1 MQSITLLYIKRAL
14 PFTNQISKFECI
26 DWEMEIE
33 KRSGQLCLFIL
44 VIILSYSSPGNS
56 NSVRQ
61 LRVRPICKNRL
72 SPEGRNGLKHKH
84 HPQRPWWEVG
94 AGLRSGVLGPDGVQ
108 PQLLREGQ
116 HGRVQ
121 RQRACIGAPICRLNL
136 TSDGSGEHHGWYC
149 DYVEVTATGPH
160 MPCGQTIFYVDQWLA
175 SDAPPYQLTA
185 VVDGCR
191 LENIAAKSGRL
202 VLRSS
207 LGSASM

>member
-44 VIILSYSSPGNS
+44 VIVLSYSSPGNS
-56 NSVRQ
+56 NSDNCVYALYVKTGSVPKAGTDSNISITLSDPGGKSVRVSD
-61 LRVRPICKNRL
+61 LESWGLMGSNHNYYERGNMDVF
-72 SPEGRNGLKHKH
+72 SGR
-84 HPQRPWWEVG
+84 
-94 AGLRSGVLGPDGVQ
+94 GP
-108 PQLLREGQ
+108 
-116 HGRVQ
+116 
-121 RQRACIGAPICRLNL
+121 CIGAPICRLNL

-160 MPCGQTIFYVDQWLA
+160 RPCGQTIFYVDQWLA

-202 VLRSS
+202 VLRNS